1 MSSLKENEKLAVDI
15 CNNRAGFIPFRK
27 IYATSNEQLDV
38 VFKGFDLKDKE
49 VLSVLGSSDQVFSE
63 YYLGAKSVTAFD
75 INELTKYYYYLRKWS
90 LIYRGVDI
98 PYGNNRIWFIELLS
112 EVLAKSELEE
122 EALSFWRYLCIKV
135 PDCMNKLFL
144 GGVSNNRRVPYEK
157 DLDGMTSIIKDKD
170 IDFSKIDVFDF
181 FDYDRTFDV
190 IVLSNILDYATT
202 PSALVMSRDNLVDHL
217 NDDGIVICSYLL
229 SGFEYSDNDKT
240 RLQDDIFSKRF
251 EVVEGSSYPN
261 PYYPAKE
268 VPASYVYVKK

>member
-1 MSSLKENEKLAVDI
+1 MGLREDKRLAVDI
-15 CNNRAGFIPFRK
+15 CNNRVGFIPFRK
-27 IYATSNEQLDV
+27 IYATSNEQLDA

-49 VLSVLGSSDQVFSE
+49 VLSVLGSSDHVFSE

-157 DLDGMTSIIKDKD
+157 DLDVMTSIIKDKD

>member
-27 IYATSNEQLDV
+27 IYATSNERLDA
-38 VFKGFDLKDKE
+38 VFRGFDLKDKD
-49 VLSVLGSSDQVFSE
+49 VLSVLGSSDHVFSE
-63 YYLGAKSVTAFD
+63 YYLGAKSVTTFD

-90 LIYRGVDI
+90 LIYRGVDV
-98 PYGNNRIWFIELLS
+98 PYGYNIDWFVELFN
-112 EVLAKSELEE
+112 EVLVKSELEE
-122 EALSFWRYLCIKV
+122 EALSFWKYLNKKV
-135 PDCMNKLFL
+135 PDYMNKLFL
-144 GGVSNNRRVPYEK
+144 GGASSNRSVPYENDLEGLISIVK
-157 DLDGMTSIIKDKD
+157 DMD

-181 FDYDRTFDV
+181 FDYDKTFDV

-217 NDDGIVICSYLL
+217 NDNGIVICSYLF
-229 SGFEYSDNDKT
+229 SGFGYGDNAKT
-240 RLQDDIFSKRF
+240 RLQDDIFSRSF

-261 PYYPAKE
+261 PYYPTKL

>member
-1 MSSLKENEKLAVDI
+1 MGLREDKRLAIDI
-15 CNNRAGFIPFRK
+15 CNNRVGFIPFRK
-27 IYATSNEQLDV
+27 IYATSNEQLDA
-38 VFKGFDLKDKE
+38 VFKGFDLKDKD
-49 VLSVLGSSDQVFSE
+49 VLSVLGSSDHVFSE

-157 DLDGMTSIIKDKD
+157 DLDVMTSIIKDKD

-268 VPASYVYVKK
+268 VPASYVYAKK